1 MKMSAEKPAAKHS
14 GRKVRHISVHRM
26 SNAYEVAHSRE
37 QPESKG
43 ARIMMGPQDPDPKP
57 SAFAKKK
64 QALSH
69 VSDLMDQMG
78 EPENE
83 AAEGQ
88 GDAPVPAQG

>member
-1 MKMSAEKPAAKHS
+1 MKMSADKPAAKKAN

-43 ARIMMGPQDPDPKP
+43 ARMMMGPQDPDPKP

-69 VSDLMDQMG
+69 VSDLRDQMG
-78 EPENE
+78 EPEEQNE
-83 AAEGQ
+83 TPEGA
-88 GDAPVPAQG
+88 GVA